1 MTYKSGRDGRKY
13 ARAGI
18 ASRGQWAPGTPAS
31 GGFTPAAGVRF
42 AGNDDPL
49 ACPPHAACASTDEEG
64 RTFAALSTRMR
75 RSKPAA
81 KPAARKSRSSG
92 TTSKRSRRAG
102 RRRGARR
109 GVRRGASRGM
119 GLSAGS
125 QGDGP
130 VPVGGCGPGMHV
142 CGTSL
147 PGQPPICCGGGS
159 PGGSGGSPQLA
170 INRPD
175 QTPPSPWIP

>member
-13 ARAGI
+13 ARA
-18 ASRGQWAPGTPAS
+18 GQWAPGTPAS

-64 RTFAALSTRMR
+64 RTFAALSSRMA

-92 TTSKRSRRAG
+92 TASKRSRRAG
-102 RRRGARR
+102 RRRG
-109 GVRRGASRGM
+109 GRRGASRGM
-119 GLSAGS
+119 GLKRS
-125 QGDGP
+125 QSGDIP
-130 VPVGGCGPGMHV
+130 VPVAGCGPGMHV

-147 PGQPPICCGGGS
+147 PGQPPICCGG
-159 PGGSGGSPQLA
+159 SGPPTLSD
-170 INRPD
+170 IYNRSDRGDDDWPI
-175 QTPPSPWIP
+175 PSNP

>member
-13 ARAGI
+13 ARAG
-18 ASRGQWAPGTPAS
+18 QWAPGTPAS
-31 GGFTPAAGVRF
+31 GGFNPAAGVRF

-49 ACPPHAACASTDEEG
+49 ACPPHAACASTEEEG

-81 KPAARKSRSSG
+81 KPAARKPRSSG
-92 TTSKRSRRAG
+92 TASKRSRRAG

-109 GVRRGASRGM
+109 GASRGR

-130 VPVGGCGPGMHV
+130 VPVGACPPGTLPCGS
-142 CGTSL
+142 TS
-147 PGQPPICCGGGS
+147 PGQPPICC
-159 PGGSGGSPQLA
+159 PETLA
-170 INRPD
+170 QIMAGIRQD
-175 QTPPSPWIP
+175 QDEP